1 MKVGVT
7 LIKTCIICGKE
18 FVASK
23 FNSSQLTCSPE
34 CSTKR
39 HRDTARF
46 WKENHR
52 KPKPFQKVACHI
64 CGKEFFPSYPG
75 QKYCSEDC
83 RNDPKAKMMRLFF
96 SKVLNGV
103 IRL

>member
-1 MKVGVT
+1 MKAGVT

-18 FVASK
+18 FVTKRADK
-23 FNSSQLTCSPE
+23 IVCSPE

-39 HRDTARF
+39 RRDTSRF
-46 WKENHR
+46 WRENHK
-52 KPKPFQKVACHI
+52 KPKELKKPTCHI
-64 CGKEFFPSYPG
+64 CGKAFVPAYQC
-75 QKYCSEDC
+75 QKYCSEKC
-83 RNDPKAKMMRLFF
+83 HADPKAEMMRLFF